1 MANFEQRV
9 EERLISL
16 EMARTESESGLE
28 KRVEGSSKFIVAA
41 ASSSARTWEIRKT
54 SLGSSEQWSQCRLH
68 HHRRLMPMAQWGTAS
83 NIIFGISSWGRFP
96 PTLRSRSTV
105 HLSLGPTPMVLI
117 LLLSALKVL
126 LGILLK
132 SIRSVYLSYNFLCS
146 RLRIL
151 SCGSPGVRTIMRYTG
166 LRNLFGYVLRRCT
179 WRVQRPAGFSQ
190 QSAASERRV
199 GLHFVL

>member
-1 MANFEQRV
+1 
-9 EERLISL
+9 LISL

-68 HHRRLMPMAQWGTAS
+68 HHRRLMLMAQWGTAS
-83 NIIFGISSWGRFP
+83 NIIFGSRVGVGFHP
-96 PTLRSRSTV
+96 LRSRSTV
-105 HLSLGPTPMVLI
+105 HLSLGPTPMVLV